1 MNITQFVI
9 CIENS
14 DYPASLEKRKIY
26 ETIVDADAKKHGQIR
41 VIDESGE
48 DYLYPKEYFVDAG
61 LPEEVRAAVVEAAEL
76 NHLRSGRAKQLHSSK
91 FAGEN
96 ERRRRV

>member
-14 DYPASLEKRKIY
+14 GYLASLEKRKIY

-48 DYLYPKEYFVDAG
+48 DYLYPKEYFVDAS
-61 LPEEVRAAVVEAAEL
+61 LPEEVRAAVVEAA
-76 NHLRSGRAKQLHSSK
+76 
-91 FAGEN
+91 
-96 ERRRRV
+96 